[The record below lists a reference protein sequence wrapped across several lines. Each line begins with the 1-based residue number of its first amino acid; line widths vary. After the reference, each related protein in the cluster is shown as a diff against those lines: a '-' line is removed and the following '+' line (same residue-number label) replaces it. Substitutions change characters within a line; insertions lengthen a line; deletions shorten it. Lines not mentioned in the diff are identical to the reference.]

1 MQNRPDYYRVLHVHP
16 DAPTEVIKAS
26 HRTLMQRLRMHPDLG
41 GDHAHAVLLNEA
53 LATLCD
59 AARRAAYDATRA
71 DQRTR
76 EPGREHTAP
85 QPPQPANRPSACAF
99 CDAPAAAAHVHEPDD
114 ECHAC
119 GSALFP
125 ARQHRVDE
133 QSRRAA
139 ARVPRT
145 MPMTFRRA
153 GSHGQTLRGTTDDVS
168 LNGARFS
175 SDIDL
180 RVGDRVSLECQF
192 CSAVAVVRSV
202 RAFTVQGRDRCEAGV
217 EFVTLRIKHARGG
230 LVSTVA

>member
-41 GDHAHAVLLNEA
+41 GEHGQAVLLNQA

-59 AARRAAYDATRA
+59 PARRAAYDATRDHQAA
-71 DQRTR
+71 DQ
-76 EPGREHTAP
+76 PGRVP
-85 QPPQPANRPSACAF
+85 DVSPAHRATRPSACAF
-99 CDAPAAAAHVHEPDD
+99 CSAPAAAPHVHQRDD

-139 ARVPRT
+139 ARLPRSL
-145 MPMTFRRA
+145 PLTFRRA
-153 GSHGQTLRGTTDDVS
+153 ESSRQVLRGTTDDVS

-175 SDIDL
+175 SDSHL
-180 RVGDRVSLECQF
+180 RVGERVSLECQF

-202 RAFTVQGRDRCEAGV
+202 RVFTVQGRERCEVGV
-217 EFVTLRIKHARGG
+217 EFLTLRIKHARGG